1 METALELK
9 NISYIFPDCKGITDI
24 SLQVKRGEIY
34 MLYGGHNA
42 GKTLLLQILTGTVIP
57 QTGAIKLFGNSDY
70 LQEKRRIGYVP
81 QKPYSIGKMSALDML
96 HYFALSHGVLQKNF
110 DKELDLN
117 FTEEKA
123 VCHLPLYVQKKIN
136 LGIALLGKPDFI
148 LLDNPFQG
156 LDTQECENLLS
167 ILSSLNEER
176 NMTILLTGQDYEL
189 ASRIVKR
196 YGILADGKLKAE
208 LTPHKIDEECKR
220 CIKIRTPQV
229 EKAITVIQNEFP
241 QYEVLGDDLIR
252 VFCPVSYS
260 SKINTKLVSSG
271 IEVCEIG
278 IAGMNP
284 QTFLSALAGG
294 EAKNVSDYSK

>member
-1 METALELK
+1 M
-9 NISYIFPDCKGITDI
+9 
-24 SLQVKRGEIY
+24 
-34 MLYGGHNA
+34 
-42 GKTLLLQILTGTVIP
+42 
-57 QTGAIKLFGNSDY
+57 
-70 LQEKRRIGYVP
+70 
-81 QKPYSIGKMSALDML
+81 
-96 HYFALSHGVLQKNF
+96 LQKNF

-148 LLDNPFQG
+148 LLDDPFQG

>member
-1 METALELK
+1 M
-9 NISYIFPDCKGITDI
+9 DD
-24 SLQVKRGEIY
+24 
-34 MLYGGHNA
+34 
-42 GKTLLLQILTGTVIP
+42 
-57 QTGAIKLFGNSDY
+57 
-70 LQEKRRIGYVP
+70 
-81 QKPYSIGKMSALDML
+81 
-96 HYFALSHGVLQKNF
+96 
-110 DKELDLN
+110 
-117 FTEEKA
+117 
-123 VCHLPLYVQKKIN
+123 
-136 LGIALLGKPDFI
+136 
-148 LLDNPFQG
+148 PFQG

-167 ILSSLNEER
+167 IISSLNEER
-176 NMTILLTGQDYEL
+176 NTTILLTGQDYEL